1 MSVTDHA
8 APHRPVMLQEMLQ
21 AMRPFDGCVVV
32 DATFGAGGYARA
44 LLEAADCEV
53 VAIDRDPEAIA
64 AAHALERSYPG
75 RLLAI
80 KGRFGDMLSLVQEQG
95 IQRVYGVVMD
105 LGVSSMQLDQPE
117 RGFSFRSDA
126 RLNMRMGDSGPTAE
140 DVVNG
145 MTERELADIIQR
157 YGEERRARAVAQEI
171 VKARS
176 RRPIRTTGELASIIY
191 RVVRRRPNEID
202 PATRTFQ
209 AIRIHV
215 NDELT
220 ELSRGLQAAERLLAP
235 GGRLVVVSFH
245 SLEDRII
252 KTFLRDRSGESPR
265 MSRHQP
271 GDEGQE
277 PQPPT
282 FELKYRRALR
292 PSSQECEDNPRSRS
306 ARLRAAIR
314 TAHEPWPADTDLET
328 PQ

>member
-1 MSVTDHA
+1 LSETQQAVS
-8 APHRPVMLQEMLQ
+8 HRPVMLQEMLQ

-32 DATFGAGGYARA
+32 DGTFGAGGYARA
-44 LLEAADCEV
+44 LLEAANCEV
-53 VAIDRDPEAIA
+53 IAIDRDPVAIA
-64 AAHALERSYPG
+64 AARALERSFPG
-75 RLLAI
+75 RLTII

-95 IQRVYGVVMD
+95 VKRVYGVVLD
-105 LGVSSMQLDQPE
+105 LGVSSMQLERPE
-117 RGFSFRSDA
+117 RGFSFRADA
-126 RLNMRMGDSGPTAE
+126 PLNMRMGDSGPTAE

-157 YGEERRARAVAQEI
+157 YGEERRARAVAHEI

-176 RRPIRTTGELASIIY
+176 RRPIRTTGELASIVHRI
-191 RVVRRRPNEID
+191 VRKQPNEID

-215 NDELT
+215 NDELH
-220 ELSRGLQAAERLLAP
+220 ELSRGLQAAERLLGS

-265 MSRHQP
+265 MSRHLP
-271 GDEGQE
+271 GDEGLE
-277 PQPPT
+277 PQPPS
-282 FELKYRRALR
+282 FDLMFRRALR
-292 PSSQECEDNPRSRS
+292 PTNQECEENPRARS

-314 TAHEPWPADTDLET
+314 TANEPWPAGIDLGELS
-328 PQ
+328 

>member
-1 MSVTDHA
+1 MSDGEPA
-8 APHRPVMLQEMLQ
+8 MSHRPVMLQEMVQ

-32 DATFGAGGYARA
+32 DGTFGAGGYARA
-44 LLEAADCEV
+44 LLEAADCDV
-53 VAIDRDPEAIA
+53 VAIDRDPVAIA
-64 AAHALERSYPG
+64 KARELEKDFPG
-75 RLLAI
+75 RLVVI
-80 KGRFGDMLSLVQEQG
+80 KGRFGDMLALVREQG

-117 RGFSFRSDA
+117 RGFSFRADA
-126 RLNMRMGDSGPTAE
+126 PLNMRMGDSGPTAE

-176 RRPIRTTGELASIIY
+176 RRPIRTTGELASIVH
-191 RVVRRRPNEID
+191 RVVRRQPNEID

-209 AIRIHV
+209 AIRIHI
-215 NDELT
+215 NDELR
-220 ELSRGLQAAERLLAP
+220 ELGRGLQAAERLLSP

-265 MSRHQP
+265 MSRHLP
-271 GDEGQE
+271 GDEGLE
-277 PQPPT
+277 PQPPS
-282 FELKYRRALR
+282 FELMFRRALR
-292 PSSQECEDNPRSRS
+292 PTSQECEENPRARS

-314 TAHEPWPADTDLET
+314 TANEPWPADMDLEDFS
-328 PQ
+328 